1 VILIRYIEGMARQIT
16 IGELMTI
23 DSGRIEKA
31 SGCVVSLERT
41 YHELKK
47 ATILDRFKAFF
58 RSTGLV
64 NAYYVIFKLSVVS
77 ASGHKYTVIVKVNPD
92 FDLVHWQSN
101 PCKIYCNCP
110 DFKFRCAYT
119 LGQRGGLF
127 VNERIRIELGQ
138 AMTDKPK
145 RQPSYLCK
153 HSYAALE
160 WLIDN
165 YSNIMKTI

>member
-1 VILIRYIEGMARQIT
+1 MAKQLT

-23 DSGRIEKA
+23 DAERIEKA

-47 ATILDRFKAFF
+47 ASLLDKFKALFK
-58 RSTGLV
+58 STGLV
-64 NAYYVIFKLSVVS
+64 NAYFVIFKLSVVS
-77 ASGHKYTVIVKVNPD
+77 GSGNKYTVIIRVNPD
-92 FDLVHWQSN
+92 FDLNRWESN

-119 LGQRGGLF
+119 LAQRGGLF
-127 VNERIRIELGQ
+127 VNEKIRIELGQ

-145 RQPSYLCK
+145 RKPSYLCK
-153 HSYAALE
+153 HSYAALN
-160 WLIDN
+160 WLIEN

>member
-1 VILIRYIEGMARQIT
+1 MAKQIT

-23 DSGRIEKA
+23 DAGRIEKA

-47 ATILDRFKAFF
+47 ASLLDKFKALFK
-58 RSTGLV
+58 SSGLV
-64 NAYYVIFKLSVVS
+64 NAYFVIFKLSVVS
-77 ASGHKYTVIVKVNPD
+77 GSGNKYTVIIRVNPD
-92 FDLVHWQSN
+92 FDLNRWESN

-119 LGQRGGLF
+119 LAQRGGLF
-127 VNERIRIELGQ
+127 INEKIRIELGQ
-138 AMTDKPK
+138 AITDKPK
-145 RQPSYLCK
+145 RKPSYLCK
-153 HSYAALE
+153 HSYAALN
-160 WLIDN
+160 WLIEN

>member
-58 RSTGLV
+58 QEYRFG
-64 NAYYVIFKLSVVS
+64 
-77 ASGHKYTVIVKVNPD
+77 
-92 FDLVHWQSN
+92 
-101 PCKIYCNCP
+101 
-110 DFKFRCAYT
+110 
-119 LGQRGGLF
+119 
-127 VNERIRIELGQ
+127 
-138 AMTDKPK
+138 
-145 RQPSYLCK
+145 
-153 HSYAALE
+153 
-160 WLIDN
+160 
-165 YSNIMKTI
+165 